1 MARFREQGLISQ
13 FQSFLSGVVFY
24 KALGAR
30 SMKKTVQKFIGDAIR
45 DVLKAGAT
53 PLGMDLPYLV
63 QILKC
68 FVIRVIR
75 LGARW

>member
-1 MARFREQGLISQ
+1 
-13 FQSFLSGVVFY
+13 
-24 KALGAR
+24 
-30 SMKKTVQKFIGDAIR
+30 MKKTVQKFIGDAIR

-53 PLGMDLPYLV
+53 PSGMDLPYLV

-75 LGARW
+75 LGTRWQPLLKAAVPHLGTIFFISQA